1 MLIKWTEAIWRELPE
16 ENLKSEVRFSDSVKD
31 CNKTAINS
39 RLVHWQSKPM
49 MQIKIDLSSNNI
61 LIWRSAVTQL
71 PDNGRTEPA
80 SPLRVDKAFC

>member
-1 MLIKWTEAIWRELPE
+1 
-16 ENLKSEVRFSDSVKD
+16 
-31 CNKTAINS
+31 
-39 RLVHWQSKPM
+39 M